1 MLLTLFDIDQF
12 RSIAWFN
19 VALGVTFIVL
29 QLLLLQGESEC
40 KKCDINCVKGNRYKK
55 KLHLD
60 IKWKPVLVSF
70 HYAACMHIQIAS
82 YPGLPHPDFYS
93 FEINLDEV

>member
-40 KKCDINCVKGNRYKK
+40 KKCDINCVKRN
-55 KLHLD
+55 
-60 IKWKPVLVSF
+60 
-70 HYAACMHIQIAS
+70 
-82 YPGLPHPDFYS
+82 
-93 FEINLDEV
+93 